1 MQTKGKLP
9 FFSPLLHYLRIL
21 SLLVNCMKGAC
32 LVVFQLGA
40 NAILA
45 VSLAVCKA
53 GASVKKIP
61 LYKVHWVCFPVV
73 DSFRIC
79 FT

>member
-9 FFSPLLHYLRIL
+9 FFPLLHYLRIL
-21 SLLVNCMKGAC
+21 SLLVNCMIRVR

-61 LYKVHWVCFPVV
+61 LYKVHWVYFPVV

-79 FT
+79 FS